1 MLNDQWGFRRCASTW
16 VIGHWALGIAH
27 RALGIQEALP
37 VTTASST
44 PAAPKATYVYRG
56 EGTSRFQ
63 AFAWNSGRLISR
75 ILSVLCF
82 KLHVSGQNNIPKTG
96 GVLMVSNHQSFL
108 DPWLVGIAPSR
119 QIHYMARDTLFNKKG
134 GVQGFLHYLLEL
146 WNAFPVKRGS
156 GDLGAIRMAVERL
169 EKGFILN
176 IFPEGTR
183 SEDGTVGPMAP
194 GMVLILNRV
203 KTDPPPILPV
213 IIDGAFEAWPRNAKF
228 PRVFGGSAIRI
239 HHGKP
244 IPPSEWKALS
254 PDELAARVRRE
265 LVKLQREIG
274 SPHGEASEARV
285 AKEEAEAAAAAA
297 AGAGE
302 KPRRRR

>member
-1 MLNDQWGFRRCASTW
+1 M
-16 VIGHWALGIAH
+16 
-27 RALGIQEALP
+27 
-37 VTTASST
+37 TAPT
-44 PAAPKATYVYRG
+44 PPPAPPKASYIFRG

-63 AFAWNSGRLISR
+63 RLSWNTGRLFSR

-82 KLHVSGQNNIPKTG
+82 RLHVSGQNNIPRTG
-96 GVLMVSNHQSFL
+96 GVLMVTNHQSFL

-119 QIHYMARDTLFNKKG
+119 QIHYMARDTLFNKRG
-134 GVQGFLHYLLEL
+134 GLQGFLHYLLEL

-183 SEDGTVGPMAP
+183 SEDGTIGPMAP

-203 KTDPPPILPV
+203 KTEPPPILPV
-213 IIDGAFEAWPRNAKF
+213 IIDGAFDAWPRNKKF
-228 PRVFGGSAIRI
+228 PSVFGGSSIRI

-244 IPPSEWKALS
+244 IPAAEWKTWS

-274 SPHGEASEARV
+274 SRHADASEARL
-285 AKEEAEAAAAAA
+285 AREEAEAAAAAA
-297 AGAGE
+297 AGGGE
-302 KPRRRR
+302 KPRRRRG

>member
-1 MLNDQWGFRRCASTW
+1 M
-16 VIGHWALGIAH
+16 
-27 RALGIQEALP
+27 
-37 VTTASST
+37 TTPPASSSDRLAGIPPPSPT
-44 PAAPKATYVYRG
+44 SPPPPASAAVPPAPKANYIYRG

-63 AFAWNSGRLISR
+63 AFAWNTGRLVSR

-82 KLHVSGQNNIPKTG
+82 KLHVSGQNHIPRQG

-119 QIHYMARDTLFNKKG
+119 QIHYMARDSLFNKRG
-134 GVQGFLHYLLEL
+134 GIQGFLHYLLEL

-156 GDLGAIRMAVERL
+156 GDLGAIRTAVERL
-169 EKGFILN
+169 EKGFVLN

-183 SEDGTVGPMAP
+183 TEDGTIGPLAP

-203 KTDPPPILPV
+203 KTGPPPPILPV
-213 IIDGAFEAWPRNAKF
+213 IIDGAFEAWPRDKKA
-228 PRVFGGSAIRI
+228 PRVFGGSPIRI

-244 IPPSEWKALS
+244 IPPGEWKQLS
-254 PDELAARVRRE
+254 ADELASRVRRE

-274 SPHGEASEARV
+274 SRHAAASEARL
-285 AKEEAEAAAAAA
+285 AREEVQAADP
-297 AGAGE
+297 GAQ
-302 KPRRRR
+302 KPRRRRA